1 MRGNDKVIE
10 ELNKALAAELNAIAQ
25 YMVHAEMCH
34 NWGYQRLGAHVK
46 KQALDE
52 MKHAEGLIERILFL
66 EGAPQV
72 NLALAPRIG
81 QTVKAQIE
89 NDLAGELEAVHQ
101 YNAAVRVCV
110 EAGDNATR
118 ELFERM
124 VTDEE
129 RHADFLETQLSMIA
143 GIGLDNYLAQQ
154 LHA

>member
-1 MRGNDKVIE
+1 MRGNGKVIE

-34 NWGYQRLGAHVK
+34 NWGYQRLGAYLK

-72 NLALAPRIG
+72 NLALAPKIG

-89 NDLAGELEAVHQ
+89 NDLTGELEAVHQ

-124 VTDEE
+124 VKDEE
-129 RHADFLETQLSMIA
+129 RHADFLETQLSIIA
-143 GIGLDNYLAQQ
+143 GIGLDNYRAQQ